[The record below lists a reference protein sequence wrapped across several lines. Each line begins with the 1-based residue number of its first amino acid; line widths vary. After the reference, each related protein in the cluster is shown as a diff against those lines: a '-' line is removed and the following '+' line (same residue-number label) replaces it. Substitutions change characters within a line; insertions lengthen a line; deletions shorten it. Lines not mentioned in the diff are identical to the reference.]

1 MLARIVLLPAPV
13 KRQDRRAAIQRLLD
27 NDPVCLRIVAYLTR
41 NMEAADTAQG
51 IAEWWIHVEPRLTAR
66 ALRMLLDH
74 GVVRSMSVPNATSV
88 YAFTR
93 DPSLR
98 KSLGEYVQ
106 GLTERTGTPSY

>member
-1 MLARIVLLPAPV
+1 M
-13 KRQDRRAAIQRLLD
+13 KRQERRAAIQRLLD
-27 NDPVCLRIVAYLTR
+27 SDPVCLRIVAYLTR
-41 NMEAADTAQG
+41 NTAAADTAQG
-51 IAEWWIHVEPRLTAR
+51 IAEWWIHAEPRLTAR
-66 ALRMLLDH
+66 ALRTLLDH

-106 GLTERTGTPSY
+106 GLAERAGAPSH